1 MELSLNTYSEC
12 VESFRA
18 ADQLMGSAFRQKLAA
33 FRAALE
39 LAGPEPERG
48 FQSQFA
54 RDCGCSRTYIS
65 YINKIASDPD
75 LFSALNKHHSIGFD
89 TWLDLSDCEPEIK
102 TLALEQLEKTGELTC
117 SDIEQLEHP
126 DTVVVDRVELSE
138 FEEAQIDREIERENL
153 ERERRLSEIE
163 RVVPTDDH
171 IDRLVTLLI
180 SGGQQLETYC
190 LRKNTVV
197 QPEQFATFVAN
208 RLIDLSDHC
217 GSDPEVYTSSLES
230 IREFIRLVGSALDS
244 VPAQRES
251 HLKLVK

>member
-18 ADQLMGSAFRQKLAA
+18 ADQLMGTAFRQKLAA
-33 FRAALE
+33 FTAGREQYIARNQHKNNPEWGFITKFSADTGASTTYIGGIAQIADNPEISSALE
-39 LAGPEPERG
+39 KFSSVGYDTALAL
-48 FQSQFA
+48 S
-54 RDCGCSRTYIS
+54 
-65 YINKIASDPD
+65 KSDPEIAER
-75 LFSALNKHHSIGFD
+75 ALDH
-89 TWLDLSDCEPEIK
+89 
-102 TLALEQLEKTGELTC
+102 LEQTGELTER
-117 SDIEQLEHP
+117 DI
-126 DTVVVDRVELSE
+126 TELSE
-138 FEEAQIDREIERENL
+138 HELAQIDRDIEREIA

-217 GSDPEVYTSSLES
+217 GSDPEVYTSNLES
-230 IREFIRLVGSALDS
+230 IREFIRLVGSALDR
-244 VPAQRES
+244 VPAERES